1 MHSLLIIAHRA
12 DESISDLMEPYWQDL
27 EVEEYCVG
35 EVDESDRQRFLDYYN
50 EHTPGYHFSMEQF
63 DELYK
68 AKGDDWNGN
77 CWRKDDDGVWR
88 EYSTRNPEMKWY
100 WYEVG
105 GRWAGWLQLKE
116 GVERMQPLNF
126 SLEWSDELKQKVL
139 EDVPL
144 RADMAHLGEINNLDK
159 LVAGAV
165 MVNGEWTD
173 IEDGIQFT
181 EVKKYF
187 EGLPDDTV
195 IVCIDFHM

>member
-1 MHSLLIIAHRA
+1 MHNLLIIAETEGR
-12 DESISDLMEPYWQDL
+12 SIRDLMEPYWQDL
-27 EVEEYCVG
+27 EVEEYCEG
-35 EVDESDRQRFLDYYN
+35 EVSEMDKQRFLDYYN
-50 EHTPGYHFSMEQF
+50 GHTPGYHFSMEQF
-63 DELYK
+63 DELYGM
-68 AKGDDWNGN
+68 KGDDWNGN
-77 CWRKDDDGVWR
+77 RWRKDDDGVWR
-88 EYSTRNPEMKWY
+88 EYSTLNPEMKWD

-126 SLEWSDELKQKVL
+126 SWGWSDELKQKVL

-195 IVCIDFHM
+195 IVCIDYHS